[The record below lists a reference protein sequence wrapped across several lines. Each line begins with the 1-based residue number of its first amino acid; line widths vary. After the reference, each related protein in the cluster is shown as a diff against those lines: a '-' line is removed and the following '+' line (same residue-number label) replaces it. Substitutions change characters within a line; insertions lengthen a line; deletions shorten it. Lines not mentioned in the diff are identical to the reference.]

1 MFSFRVIDRLR
12 TGVIAYKEPF
22 ILAKQIAPEFLYR
35 KFLTGDCT
43 PEELAALFRYFGT
56 ADETALRGLIE
67 TELQASD
74 ETVASVEEEQKLGE
88 LKELIDARIR
98 PDRGRYYRLWPRIA
112 VAASILFILSAG
124 GYFLLHKPTAPVQ
137 LAVLK
142 PEELSPMNKGV
153 ILTMGGGKTLILNNH
168 HKGTI
173 QTADGAKASQ
183 SDEALS
189 YEQTASAEPVTHT
202 LTNNTGNKYSLTL
215 ADGTEVF
222 LDAASSITYPVAF
235 NGRERKVSVT
245 GQVYLKVKHNA
256 AMPFRVAV
264 ADEIIE
270 DIGTEFNINAYSD
283 EPALKTTLVEGAVK
297 VIRKQQAILLQ
308 PGEEIV
314 ATNASMDRKA
324 ADLEKTLAWLQ
335 GKQIFNKEPLEN
347 IMNRIA
353 RIYDVQLVW
362 VDAETKKM
370 KFGGSFDRTKKLST
384 VLNFLRKVGPDVDFS
399 VEGKTV
405 KIFKK
410 KHQ

>member
-1 MFSFRVIDRLR
+1 MS
-12 TGVIAYKEPF
+12 KETT
-22 ILAKQIAPEFLYR
+22 PEELIKRY
-35 KFLTGDCT
+35 LEGNCT
-43 PEELAALFRYFGT
+43 PEEQALVESWHLEEFKNSS
-56 ADETALRGLIE
+56 ETPSLRDISA
-67 TELQASD
+67 TH
-74 ETVASVEEEQKLGE
+74 EQMRNTIIAHAQHKT
-88 LKELIDARIR
+88 RI
-98 PDRGRYYRLWPRIA
+98 LWPRIA
-112 VAASILFILSAG
+112 AAASVLIALSAG
-124 GYFLLHKPTAPVQ
+124 GYLLLHKPAVPVQ
-137 LAVLK
+137 VAVVK
-142 PEELSPMNKGV
+142 PEELAPMNKGV
-153 ILTMGGGKTLILNNH
+153 ILTMGSGKTLVLNNT
-168 HKGTI
+168 HKGII

-183 SDEALS
+183 SDEALT

-235 NGRERKVSVT
+235 TGKDRKVSVT

-270 DIGTEFNINAYSD
+270 DIGTEFNINAYAD
-283 EPALKTTLVEGAVK
+283 EPALKTTLIEGAVK
-297 VIRKQQAILLQ
+297 VSRKQHAILLQ
-308 PGEEIV
+308 PGEETIV
-314 ATNASMDRKA
+314 ANGSMDKKT

-335 GKQIFNKEPLEN
+335 GKQIFNKEPLER

-362 VDAETKKM
+362 IDPETKNM

-384 VLNFLRKVGPDVDFS
+384 VLNFLRKVGPDVDFT

-410 KHQ
+410 KHH